1 MATFIVTK
9 SNYTEGVFTNI
20 EDVVDHIGL
29 PMDRGSFTAF
39 GDLEFDNGYTVYGPT
54 NLLLGSAMQV
64 DYS

>member
-9 SNYTEGVFTNI
+9 SNLTEGVFTDI

-29 PMDRGSFTAF
+29 PMDRGEFTAF
-39 GDLEFDNGYTVYGPT
+39 GDLEFGNGYTVTGPT
-54 NLLLGSAMQV
+54 NLLLGSAMRV

>member
-29 PMDRGSFTAF
+29 PMDRGEFTAF
-39 GDLEFDNGYTVYGPT
+39 GDVEFDNGYTVHGPL
-54 NLLLGSAMQV
+54 NHLIGSAGKV
-64 DYS
+64 SYS